1 MTRRALLDADLRSL
15 GEPEVSLAD
24 IIAMAGRGN
33 VSYPCPMLSAR
44 LRSWSEARQRL
55 QASQMPSD
63 WAPALSRVL
72 QAIGWPGDR
81 GLNSSEYQTLEV
93 WNELLSELAGLDSV
107 TGSIR
112 WAPPSECCGAW
123 LHPGNFSPS
132 PNPRRSRS
140 WACSRPR
147 ACGSTGSGYGDARQ
161 CVAGSTCTRPFPA
174 VSSAAPF
181 QPAPLFTG
189 PGTGVHSGSHHPA
202 SGERPHHRRGV
213 IPSGKTIPI

>member
-1 MTRRALLDADLRSL
+1 MSYAL
-15 GEPEVSLAD
+15 GTT
-24 IIAMAGRGN
+24 
-33 VSYPCPMLSAR
+33 
-44 LRSWSEARQRL
+44 RSWSEARQRL

-107 TGSIR
+107 TGSIPLGTAVR
-112 WAPPSECCGAW
+112 MLRRLASSRQFQPESEPAPVQILGVFEGLGPAV
-123 LHPGNFSPS
+123 
-132 PNPRRSRS
+132 
-140 WACSRPR
+140 RP
-147 ACGSTGSGYGDARQ
+147 ALDYGDARQ

-202 SGERPHHRRGV
+202 SGERPHHRRELSPAGRRFRFKSQPAV
-213 IPSGKTIPI
+213 